1 MRISDWSSDVCS
13 SDLEGEGLAVVG
25 DGPGLRCL
33 AVDLRHVLEIVGDQA
48 VGGVAGELGGA
59 ELEDLSGIE
68 RDDVVEGPGHDQRV
82 ARGLGLRWNGGGG
95 HYGGH
100 DAGERSEGRRVGKE
114 WVSTIRSR
122 WVAFPLKKH
131 KRTSKTE
138 H

>member
-48 VGGVAGELGGA
+48 VVGVAGELGGA

-100 DAGERSEGRRVGKE
+100 AAGAELEPEERRVGNGCVGK
-114 WVSTIRSR
+114 VR
-122 WVAFPLKKH
+122 
-131 KRTSKTE
+131 
-138 H
+138 

>member
-1 MRISDWSSDVCS
+1 MVRRPPRSTRTDTLFPYTTLFRSLQREGGVRGSHRVAGGED
-13 SDLEGEGLAVVG
+13 DTLAHLEGEGLAVVG

-48 VGGVAGELGGA
+48 VVGVAGELGGA

-100 DAGERSEGRRVGKE
+100 DAGE
-114 WVSTIRSR
+114 
-122 WVAFPLKKH
+122 
-131 KRTSKTE
+131 
-138 H
+138 